1 MIFEK
6 VVKILKDYK
15 DLGDI
20 EITPQTTFAEL
31 EFDSLDTVELVMYF
45 EDEFGVTLET
55 DDSIKTVGDVIELIE
70 QAQ

>member
-20 EITPQTTFAEL
+20 EITPQTTSQ
-31 EFDSLDTVELVMYF
+31 SLSL
-45 EDEFGVTLET
+45 TL
-55 DDSIKTVGDVIELIE
+55 
-70 QAQ
+70 

>member
-1 MIFEK
+1 MVFEK

-20 EITPQTTFAEL
+20 EITLETTFAEL

-45 EDEFGVTLET
+45 EDEFGVTIET
-55 DDSIKTVGDVIELIE
+55 DESLKTVGDVVELIE
-70 QAQ
+70 KAQ